1 VKEMAQYYVNP
12 DKFVKIKETNGYIY
26 VSQGSGIEICT
37 DNPVAGT
44 GVVVLKTD
52 TNAFPISAD
61 AIYVRALREKTVV
74 NCVNAKVG
82 GGGGGGGGDE
92 EYATD
97 ADVDEMLDDVFGDN

>member
-1 VKEMAQYYVNP
+1 
-12 DKFVKIKETNGYIY
+12 
-26 VSQGSGIEICT
+26 
-37 DNPVAGT
+37 
-44 GVVVLKTD
+44 
-52 TNAFPISAD
+52 
-61 AIYVRALREKTVV
+61 LREKTVV